1 MRKFWLILL
10 IVRSFLCHAQITTV
24 YNMEEVFQHFSD
36 ADSKTWAI
44 FDVDMVL
51 IQPSNPAFQMA
62 NMKRFGAI
70 SKTIMKNIPVDKQ
83 MMFLSLMTTSCPSVL
98 IDERTPQY
106 LSNIIGKNIPTMALT
121 AHLTGQFGGIENM
134 GKWRIEGLKQLGIDF
149 SKASPYPHTLVFDN
163 LTAYRG
169 NYSIY
174 QDGILFVNGNAV
186 SKGEVFVTFLEKA
199 GKYPDK
205 VIFIDDRED
214 NLKSLENA
222 IQQLEKPIE
231 YQGLHFL
238 GAQNYPSQRISED
251 EFELQWLKY
260 ASEVKELK

>member
-1 MRKFWLILL
+1 M
-10 IVRSFLCHAQITTV
+10 
-24 YNMEEVFQHFSD
+24 
-36 ADSKTWAI
+36 
-44 FDVDMVL
+44 
-51 IQPSNPAFQMA
+51 
-62 NMKRFGAI
+62 
-70 SKTIMKNIPVDKQ
+70 
-83 MMFLSLMTTSCPSVL
+83 
-98 IDERTPQY
+98 
-106 LSNIIGKNIPTMALT
+106 
-121 AHLTGQFGGIENM
+121 
-134 GKWRIEGLKQLGIDF
+134 
-149 SKASPYPHTLVFDN
+149 
-163 LTAYRG
+163 
-169 NYSIY
+169 
-174 QDGILFVNGNAV
+174 
-186 SKGEVFVTFLEKA
+186 TFLEKA